1 MIKKNKRLMLIAT
14 VLSQSVSELSMLI
27 IVWSMCITVAGCTF
41 YFLEADANPTI
52 FSGMSHVICA
62 PCNALFL
69 IGDTATPPL
78 ASALARAASPTLHT
92 KQKN

>member
-1 MIKKNKRLMLIAT
+1 MLIAT

-52 FSGMSHVICA
+52 LSGNKGIETGLNKPSNMFWF
-62 PCNALFL
+62 ALYL
-69 IGDTATPPL
+69 
-78 ASALARAASPTLHT
+78 
-92 KQKN
+92 KEQ